1 LKIEPFRP
9 LFYSDGVE
17 KFVAPPFD
25 TLSERQIRELK
36 SRDHNILQLFY
47 EDGSTPKSRLEEWIR
62 EKVLVEDDEQSFVI
76 LTQRFLHNGVQHE
89 RIGVIGAVDLNE
101 KQFGLRPHEMTFP
114 ESVKQ
119 RRGIFIKLET
129 QMEPLLV
136 LSPEVSLERVLSQSV
151 TGLTPR
157 MRFQEPLGV
166 LNSVFTVSDP
176 DRIGLIQSV
185 LGKQI
190 GMIADG
196 HHRLKAIESINGDY
210 HRDFRALSYVTSLF
224 SDSIFISGINRVVS
238 ARIQTDQAIA
248 GISEYFDLIPE
259 KRASPRMRM
268 ILYDGSLNSLVM
280 NHRGEEM
287 LKKLN
292 IKPQAVTCVSDLLIL
307 RNILNIDTD
316 PAIKEVEFTAHD
328 HVAIDAVDSGQASL
342 ALLMPPWEKDHF
354 INIVNEGILLPQKST
369 YFYPKIPAGLVLYRM
384 KHETA

>member
-1 LKIEPFRP
+1 MKIEPFRP

-176 DRIGLIQSV
+176 NRIGLIQSV

-210 HRDFRALSYVTSLF
+210 HRNFRAP
-224 SDSIFISGINRVVS
+224 
-238 ARIQTDQAIA
+238 RIQTDQAIA

-316 PAIKEVEFTAHD
+316 PARKEVEFTAHD